1 MHADTVSILF
11 FDTTLLL
18 GKPIFLS
25 HMDHL
30 GVSLLQQISK
40 SMGFA
45 GLVCFFGYLL
55 CELQSSGSEN
65 SKNFCKLDPTM

>member
-45 GLVCFFGYLL
+45 GLVCFFLVFIVL
-55 CELQSSGSEN
+55 TPI
-65 SKNFCKLDPTM
+65 KWFWKL